1 MRWENERES
10 TNIEDRRGNGG
21 GLGGGS
27 GLPFLGG
34 GRLGLGTIAVILV
47 GGWLLG
53 INPLTL
59 LGLLSGTDMGTST
72 RQQSYAPQQQSR
84 QQGQTQGSNDPA
96 KRFVSVVLGSTED
109 VWSRIFQASGA
120 RYTPPGLVLFTGRTA
135 TACGTGVTGA
145 GPFYCPGDRK
155 IYIDLAFNS
164 ILKNQLGADGDTAQ
178 AYVIAHEVGH
188 HIQNLTGTI
197 QKMEEARRRLDARS
211 YNALSV
217 RLELQADC
225 YAGIWANHSQ
235 KALNWFDAN
244 DIAEAMNA
252 ASAVGDDAIQR
263 KAGGSVNQESFTH
276 GSSQQRLAWFRIGYE
291 SGSVQKCD
299 TFANQRP

>member
-1 MRWENERES
+1 M
-10 TNIEDRRGNGG
+10 
-21 GLGGGS
+21 
-27 GLPFLGG
+27 
-34 GRLGLGTIAVILV
+34 
-47 GGWLLG
+47 
-53 INPLTL
+53 
-59 LGLLSGTDMGTST
+59 
-72 RQQSYAPQQQSR
+72 
-84 QQGQTQGSNDPA
+84 
-96 KRFVSVVLGSTED
+96 
-109 VWSRIFQASGA
+109 
-120 RYTPPGLVLFTGRTA
+120 
-135 TACGTGVTGA
+135 
-145 GPFYCPGDRK
+145 
-155 IYIDLAFNS
+155 
-164 ILKNQLGADGDTAQ
+164 
-178 AYVIAHEVGH
+178 
-188 HIQNLTGTI
+188 
-197 QKMEEARRRLDARS
+197 
-211 YNALSV
+211 